1 MVIVNKLKK
10 ENVKNIPTK
19 NYIYLFIILLGS
31 ILFLIY
37 IYTWYET
44 YNENKLNT
52 SIMNKYLTVINYNEL
67 DNYISENQDAVI
79 YVSILGNEQINRFE
93 KNFKNMVVDNNLKNS
108 ILYLDLTNENRTT
121 ATEKLKID
129 ENFPYLVV
137 YTNGK
142 ITDTYS
148 IVKNNY
154 SNKKIIKYLNRIG
167 VTEDD

>member
-1 MVIVNKLKK
+1 MNKLKK

-93 KNFKNMVVDNNLKNS
+93 KNFKNMVVDNNLRNS